1 MSLRTDRVLWLAN
14 IFNGALSASMGVKL
28 GIALGA
34 GHPNRAKRLCLIS
47 VCLAA
52 AVSCLIGMLV
62 FSFAREVGALFSSD
76 PELIELYH
84 SVRGP
89 LAAMTMS
96 FAMAVFLERIPMVM
110 GRTKLV
116 MNVGLLGSWAG
127 QVPGVVLCTRYW
139 RHDGYGLYVGVSLG
153 YLLLDLLL
161 LVFIL
166 RTDWQL
172 YADKAV
178 ERSEMKKRGS

>member
-1 MSLRTDRVLWLAN
+1 
-14 IFNGALSASMGVKL
+14 
-28 GIALGA
+28 
-34 GHPNRAKRLCLIS
+34 
-47 VCLAA
+47 
-52 AVSCLIGMLV
+52 
-62 FSFAREVGALFSSD
+62 
-76 PELIELYH
+76 
-84 SVRGP
+84 
-89 LAAMTMS
+89 
-96 FAMAVFLERIPMVM
+96 MVM

-116 MNVGLLGSWAG
+116 MWVGKMTRYRCHLGCILLRMAAISSLTGLLGSWAG

-153 YLLLDLLL
+153 YGLLDLLL
-161 LVFIL
+161 LVLIL

>member
-1 MSLRTDRVLWLAN
+1 
-14 IFNGALSASMGVKL
+14 
-28 GIALGA
+28 
-34 GHPNRAKRLCLIS
+34 
-47 VCLAA
+47 
-52 AVSCLIGMLV
+52 MLV
-62 FSFAREVGALFSSD
+62 FSFAREVGSLFSSD

-89 LAAMTMS
+89 LATMTMS